1 MGFDQEKRTLELNG
15 PLARRVRLALTVTAA
30 GLWLERIGQAFW
42 PFFSILVGFC
52 GVALLGLHDLLPAL
66 ARTLVLA
73 GVAMAL
79 VASLGVGLW
88 RFRRPARRA
97 ALARVDATLPGQ
109 PLQALT
115 DTPLVGADDPAS
127 NSLWTAHRA
136 RMLIRLNGIRAVG
149 PTLRLS
155 AADPYALRLMALTVL
170 GMGGLFGSLEQ
181 ARTTT
186 DLGRSGPD
194 IAAGPNWEGWVQPP
208 AYSGKPTLYLGDLK
222 DEFDVPKGSTV
233 TVRFYGEAGVLTLSE
248 TVSGE
253 PITGTSAAPDFAVRQ
268 PGEIEIDGPTG
279 RLWDVALQPDAAPTA
294 ELIGAMTR
302 APSGETRQN
311 FRLTD
316 DFGVTRAV
324 LTITRDPEAVEKRY
338 GYVLPP
344 EDRPALEV
352 SVPLPQ
358 IGDRREIEGM
368 IGENLAQHPFA
379 GLPVQI
385 SLTAWDEAGQ
395 ASEEAIGEAILPT
408 RRFFDP
414 LAAALI
420 DVRQELLWN
429 RENAARAAQVIRA
442 VTVDPTQLFDDM
454 RHYFRVREVVGVI
467 EGREG
472 TLSDAQL
479 TDVAGAL
486 WEIALLLEDG
496 QLKDALERLHRAQER
511 LSQAMRDGA
520 TPEEIQKL
528 MQELREATRDYM
540 QQLAEQQ
547 GEQGDGTDM
556 PDQGQQDGQQITG
569 DQLQQLMDRIQEL
582 MEQGRMA
589 EAQQL
594 LDMLAEML
602 ENMRVTQSEGQG
614 QGGEGMQGLQDM
626 LRDQQQLND
635 DTFSDLQEQFGGGQ
649 PRGERGE
656 QGDQGESQTQGEQPQ
671 TGEGQ
676 DGKGQGTEP
685 NGQSLAERQQ
695 ALRDQLARQR
705 QSLNG
710 AGGGDEE
717 GLGGALDRADR
728 AMDEAEEAL
737 GQNDLSG
744 ALDSQAEAMEALR
757 EGMRQLG
764 DQQAQSQQEQE
775 GQQGEAG
782 GQSGSDPMRRD
793 PLGRAAGDTGR
804 FGSDEQLYEG
814 EDVYRR
820 AEELTDEIRRRSAE
834 QDRPEDERDY
844 LNRLLDRF

>member
-1 MGFDQEKRTLELNG
+1 MGFDQEKRTLNLNG
-15 PLARRVRLALTVTAA
+15 PLARRVRFALTATAA
-30 GLWLERIGQAFW
+30 GLWFERIGQAFW
-42 PFFSILVGFC
+42 PFFSVLVGFC
-52 GVALLGLHDLLPAL
+52 GFALLGLHDLFTPL

-73 GVAMAL
+73 GAAL
-79 VASLGVGLW
+79 GVVASFGVGLW
-88 RFRRPARRA
+88 QFRRPPPHA

-115 DTPLVGADDPAS
+115 DTPLIGGDDPAS

-136 RMLIRLNGIRAVG
+136 RMLTRLKDIRAIG

-155 AADPYALRLMALTVL
+155 AADPYALRLMALTAL

-186 DLGRSGPD
+186 DLGTSGSN

-222 DEFDVPKGSTV
+222 DRFDVPKGSNV
-233 TVRFYGEAGVLTLSE
+233 TVRFYGEDGVLTLSE

-253 PITGTSAAPDFAVRQ
+253 PLSGTSAAPDFAVRQ
-268 PGEIEIDGPTG
+268 PGEIEIAGPTG
-279 RLWDVALQPDAAPTA
+279 RLWDVALQPDAAPTV
-294 ELIGAMTR
+294 ELIGPMTR

-316 DFGVTRAV
+316 DFGVARAV

-338 GYVLPP
+338 GYVLSP
-344 EDRPALEV
+344 EARPALEV
-352 SVPLPQ
+352 TVPLPQ

-395 ASEEAIGEAILPT
+395 ASDEAIGEAILPT

-454 RHYFRVREVVGVI
+454 RHYFRLREVVGVI
-467 EGREG
+467 EGREDPM
-472 TLSDAQL
+472 SDAQL
-479 TDVAGAL
+479 GEVTDAL

-556 PDQGQQDGQQITG
+556 PDQGEQDGQQITG

-614 QGGEGMQGLQDM
+614 QGGESMQGLQDM

-649 PRGERGE
+649 PRSE
-656 QGDQGESQTQGEQPQ
+656 QGDQGEGTQEGQQPQ
-671 TGEGQ
+671 AGEGQ

-705 QSLNG
+705 QSMDG

-757 EGMRQLG
+757 DGMRQLG
-764 DQQAQSQQEQE
+764 EQQAQSQQEQE

-793 PLGRAAGDTGR
+793 PLGRAAGDTGQ
-804 FGSDEQLYEG
+804 FGSDEPLYEG

-834 QDRPEDERDY
+834 QARPEDERDY